1 MAIRMT
7 MQYKKNRNHWVMQ
20 FILFEPSRVRQKRRD
35 TLNTFYISKNFNKAF
50 LIVEVASTF
59 LLTDWQPTAF
69 D

>member
-1 MAIRMT
+1 
-7 MQYKKNRNHWVMQ
+7 MQ

>member
-7 MQYKKNRNHWVMQ
+7 MQYKKNRNHWVML
-20 FILFEPSRVRQKRRD
+20 FILFEPNRVKQERRD
-35 TLNTFYISKNFNKAF
+35 TLNTFYISKKFNKAF

>member
-1 MAIRMT
+1 
-7 MQYKKNRNHWVMQ
+7 
-20 FILFEPSRVRQKRRD
+20 VRQKRRD
-35 TLNTFYISKNFNKAF
+35 TLNTFYISKSFNKAF